1 MNIQLSLYEMSI
13 YCSSHSNTNSQQQIC
28 AGYYPGGKDTCQGYS
43 KIIINSLIKLYI
55 EFILLT
61 GDSGGG
67 IYIYDS
73 NISKYIPVGIVSYGD
88 GCAKANTA
96 G

>member
-55 EFILLT
+55 EFIL
-61 GDSGGG
+61 SFNPNC
-67 IYIYDS
+67 
-73 NISKYIPVGIVSYGD
+73 NIFFYYQKRQ
-88 GCAKANTA
+88 
-96 G
+96 